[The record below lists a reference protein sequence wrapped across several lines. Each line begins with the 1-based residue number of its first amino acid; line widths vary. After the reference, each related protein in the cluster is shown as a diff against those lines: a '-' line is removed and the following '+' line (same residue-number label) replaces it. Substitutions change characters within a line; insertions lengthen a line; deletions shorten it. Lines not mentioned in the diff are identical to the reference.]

1 MGDWAAVRVHTKRNH
16 QKMMDLSNQ
25 FKGAINIIK
34 KLGGVVS
41 RDAERAEHDV
51 ANGIDIE

>member
-1 MGDWAAVRVHTKRNH
+1 MGDWAAVRVQTKRNH

-41 RDAERAEHDV
+41 KDAERAEDDV
-51 ANGIDIE
+51 ANGIDLE